1 MQKKI
6 LITGASGF
14 VGYHL
19 IKYLLNKKDE
29 KIYGTYL
36 EDSSKEKLSEF
47 KEKITLEKID
57 LSKKEDVYLLIEKIK
72 PDKIY
77 HLAAFTVPSLSFDSP
92 LEVITNNVSSELNI
106 LESLRKQKLFKT
118 RVLIVSSADIY
129 GKVKKE
135 DIPIDEKTSLNPV
148 NPYAVSKIAQDF
160 LGLQYFLAYGIEIV
174 RVRPFN
180 HIGPGQGPSFVVSA
194 FSKKIAEIEK
204 GKMGNILKV
213 GNLEAKRD
221 FTDVKDMVRAYDLIL
236 EKGKA
241 GDVYNIGSGK
251 AYKIK
256 EILDKLLSF
265 SRKEIKVE
273 IDKTLLRPIDE
284 PELRCDYEKIKK
296 LTGWEPLISID
307 KTLRETLDYWRNI
320 I

>member
-1 MQKKI
+1 MQKKV

-19 IKYLLNKKDE
+19 IKYLIDKGNE

-36 EDSSKEKLSEF
+36 EDSSKERLNEF
-47 KEKITLEKID
+47 KNKLTLEKID
-57 LSKKEDVYLLIEKIK
+57 LSKKSDVYSLIEKIK

-92 LEVITNNVSSELNI
+92 LEVITNNVSSQLNI

-118 RVLIVSSADIY
+118 RVLIISSADVY

-135 DIPIDEKTSLNPV
+135 DIPIDEQTPLNPV

-180 HIGPGQGPSFVVSA
+180 HIGPGQGPNFVVAA

-204 GKMGNILKV
+204 GKRENVLTV

-221 FTDVKDMVRAYDLIL
+221 FTDVGDMVRAYDLIL
-236 EKGKA
+236 EKGKI

-256 EILDKLLSF
+256 DILDKLLSF
-265 SRKEIKVE
+265 SKKEIKVE
-273 IDKTLLRPIDE
+273 IDKTLFRPIDE
-284 PELRCDYEKIKK
+284 PELRCDYQKIKK
-296 LTGWEPLISID
+296 LTNWEPLIPIN
-307 KTLRETLDYWRNI
+307 KTLGETLDYWRNI

>member
-1 MQKKI
+1 MQKKV

-14 VGYHL
+14 AGYHL
-19 IKYLLNKKDE
+19 IKYLISKKDE

-36 EDSSKEKLSEF
+36 EDSSKERLDEF
-47 KEKITLEKID
+47 KEELTLEKID
-57 LSKKEDVYLLIEKIK
+57 LSKKETVYSLIEKIK

-118 RVLIVSSADIY
+118 RVLITSSADVY

-135 DIPIDEKTSLNPV
+135 DIPINENTPLNPV

-160 LGLQYFLAYGIEIV
+160 LALQYFLAYGIESI

-180 HIGPGQGPSFVVSA
+180 HIGPGQGPNFVVAS

-204 GKMGNILKV
+204 GKRERVINV

-221 FTDVKDMVRAYDLIL
+221 FTDVEDMVRAYDLIL

-256 EILDKLLSF
+256 DILDKLLSF
-265 SRKEIKVE
+265 SKKEIKIEV
-273 IDKTLLRPIDE
+273 DKALFRPVDE
-284 PELRCDYEKIKK
+284 PELRCDYEKLKK
-296 LTGWEPLISID
+296 LTNWEPLIPID